1 MVYQH
6 AQVASQTI
14 EVEDSVMG
22 SIDTVGTRSEA
33 DIVNIVA
40 FTLVIIGTFAKII
53 AGHSSTMG
61 WGCRR
66 KHFHTFM
73 QMKKTC
79 F

>member
-1 MVYQH
+1 M
-6 AQVASQTI
+6 ASRTI
-14 EVEDSVMG
+14 EAEDNAMG

-40 FTLVIIGTFAKII
+40 FRLVIIGTFAKII
-53 AGHSSTMG
+53 ADHSSATG